1 MAIAQAGRMQCMEVW
16 GGNQSVDRKLTTTG
30 LDLWVY
36 SQPHAASRSGGD
48 VYYVSSCSSGRI
60 TRLLLADVSGHGE
73 VVAARA
79 NVLRNLMRRHINR
92 INQASLVEAIN
103 DDFESESRTGAFAT
117 AVIGTFFAPTRTL
130 TICNAGHPSP
140 LIYQAQNKTWIP
152 FGSEQGASEVERNFP
167 LGITVEQNYSNQS
180 CKLGREDLMLC
191 FTDGLL
197 EFKQADGSLLGEAG
211 LLRLLSQLDC
221 SQPERLIPELLQR
234 LDPNQ
239 ERINAADDISLMLFQ
254 RNNERVSLYDNLAAP
269 FRALKHFFSRKEKA

>member
-1 MAIAQAGRMQCMEVW
+1 
-16 GGNQSVDRKLTTTG
+16 
-30 LDLWVY
+30 
-36 SQPHAASRSGGD
+36 
-48 VYYVSSCSSGRI
+48 
-60 TRLLLADVSGHGE
+60 
-73 VVAARA
+73 
-79 NVLRNLMRRHINR
+79 
-92 INQASLVEAIN
+92 
-103 DDFESESRTGAFAT
+103 
-117 AVIGTFFAPTRTL
+117 
-130 TICNAGHPSP
+130 GHPSP

-221 SQPERLIPELLQR
+221 SQPERLISELLQR
-234 LDPNQ
+234 LDPDQ